1 MAKNKSN
8 KSHANKKKKN
18 IQKVNANNQI
28 KVVKSEEEKVVTSKE
43 QILNEQQNEEKQSAL
58 ESEKVQEISRIEP
71 EVQSEQVQQNIKIE
85 TESVDEDESFDKNQ
99 SDTYDEINEETDFE
113 DTMKNIDESIQT
125 SEAIETQPTKNE
137 ETAEIE
143 QVEIQENDELE
154 SQQTE
159 EVQVVQDK
167 EPIVNGNVP
176 TDISVNEEPMQD
188 NFDELETNG
197 VEQEEQIETSE
208 KDTKLSF
215 ILPVKSDTKS
225 EVIRKMFS
233 LTSFVILIVCVVT
246 LVVSTSKPKTKD
258 ETERE
263 CANPVEDFKP
273 VSANKKYSKKNN
285 KDYKKLYVTNSDT
298 VGVLSLDETSIE
310 EPVVQCKDNKFY
322 KTHDFLKQKSK
333 TGATYLDC
341 TCKLD
346 KHSKNIV
353 IYRNKSN
360 EIIDYE
366 RIETYQRKPLLTFK
380 TLSQDKGR
388 WKIYACF
395 YTTVDKEDDN
405 GYVFDYAYQKLNDSN
420 FKGFIEEINRRR
432 IYITKVEIK
441 SSDPILMISV
451 PANNDYFGNVVK
463 KVNTRFVLVARK
475 VRENESE
482 VVTTSKTI
490 YNKEVYKPQAYFD
503 NTRTEN
509 RFLEIKKWK
518 P

>member
-28 KVVKSEEEKVVTSKE
+28 KVVKSEEKVETPEE
-43 QILNEQQNEEKQSAL
+43 QILIEQQNEEKQNAL
-58 ESEKVQEISRIEP
+58 ESEEVQEITSIKP
-71 EVQSEQVQQNIKIE
+71 EVQSQQVQQNIKSE
-85 TESVDEDESFDKNQ
+85 PESMDEDDSFDINQ
-99 SDTYDEINEETDFE
+99 SNTYEKNNEETDFE
-113 DTMKNIDESIQT
+113 NLIEKIDESIQT
-125 SEAIETQPTKNE
+125 SETMETETSENE
-137 ETAEIE
+137 ETVQTDIIQA
-143 QVEIQENDELE
+143 VEDEM
-154 SQQTE
+154 
-159 EVQVVQDK
+159 
-167 EPIVNGNVP
+167 PIVNGNIQ
-176 TDISVNEEPMQD
+176 TDIADNGEQMQE
-188 NFDELETNG
+188 NFDELETNE
-197 VEQEEQIETSE
+197 VEQQEQIETGE
-208 KDTKLSF
+208 KDIKLSF
-215 ILPVKSDTKS
+215 ILPVKSDRKS
-225 EVIRKMFS
+225 EIIRKMFS

-273 VSANKKYSKKNN
+273 VSANKKYSKNNN
-285 KDYKKLYVTNSDT
+285 KDYKKLYATNSDT

-310 EPVVQCKDNKFY
+310 EPVVQYKDNKFY
-322 KTHDFLKQKSK
+322 KTHDFLKEESK

-346 KHSKNIV
+346 KDSKNIV
-353 IYRNKSN
+353 IYRNNSD

-380 TLSQDKGR
+380 TLSQDNGR

-395 YTTVDKEDDN
+395 YTAVDKEDDN

-432 IYITKVEIK
+432 IYITKVDIK
-441 SSDPILMISV
+441 SSDQILMISV

-503 NTRTEN
+503 NTKTEN